1 MSQGDKPRIFAVGD
15 LNVDIFTFSS
25 GGFIFGQEQ
34 SAKSLSYSVGG
45 NAANFAIAAAGLGC
59 DVSLV
64 CAVGSDIFTSY
75 LLAALKKYAV
85 RPLLLH
91 GKGMNGI
98 SNILV
103 RGDGERAIISRNG
116 VMLSLDCNFISRKIL
131 PLVKK
136 GDIVF
141 FGGYYHLSG
150 MKKGFAKLIKKIRV
164 KGAKV
169 FFDTTFDEHG
179 RFEIRPF
186 AKLIDL
192 LFINQEELGRVS
204 GKKTI
209 VKAINWLHSAGI
221 NEVVLKEGRDGA
233 SCFCGG
239 ASFHAPA
246 LGIIAKNTTGAGD
259 YFNAGFVWARANGF
273 GAANCLAAGN
283 FVAGKK
289 VSHAGYYVPPG
300 KMLEDYVASGNIVAV
315 EKVAGYN
322 ALSKRAASLIVR
334 ALQENPYCVLCL
346 CAGKTPL
353 GTYRELVKAYR
364 RREADFSRAT
374 FIELDEYMGKIRK
387 NEGFGHMLLKKFI
400 EKVNFREKNVF
411 LFDSASENFEN
422 ECRKFRSLVAR
433 KGIGFLLLG
442 IGENGHIAFNEP
454 GTSFGSGVHLQPVSQ
469 GLLKSR
475 GQYFS
480 SVFPAYAIT
489 LGVKEIMAS
498 KKIVL
503 VASGKKKAK
512 AVAKALN
519 KGVSQNVPASVLQ
532 RHPDATFIL
541 DRAAAGSVH
550 AGKQRDAEAC
560 QQI

>member
-103 RGDGERAIISRNG
+103 RGDGERAIISRKG

-179 RFEIRPF
+179 RFEI
-186 AKLIDL
+186 
-192 LFINQEELGRVS
+192 
-204 GKKTI
+204 
-209 VKAINWLHSAGI
+209 
-221 NEVVLKEGRDGA
+221 
-233 SCFCGG
+233 
-239 ASFHAPA
+239 
-246 LGIIAKNTTGAGD
+246 
-259 YFNAGFVWARANGF
+259 
-273 GAANCLAAGN
+273 
-283 FVAGKK
+283 
-289 VSHAGYYVPPG
+289 
-300 KMLEDYVASGNIVAV
+300 
-315 EKVAGYN
+315 
-322 ALSKRAASLIVR
+322 
-334 ALQENPYCVLCL
+334 
-346 CAGKTPL
+346 
-353 GTYRELVKAYR
+353 
-364 RREADFSRAT
+364 
-374 FIELDEYMGKIRK
+374 
-387 NEGFGHMLLKKFI
+387 
-400 EKVNFREKNVF
+400 
-411 LFDSASENFEN
+411 
-422 ECRKFRSLVAR
+422 
-433 KGIGFLLLG
+433 
-442 IGENGHIAFNEP
+442 
-454 GTSFGSGVHLQPVSQ
+454 
-469 GLLKSR
+469 
-475 GQYFS
+475 
-480 SVFPAYAIT
+480 
-489 LGVKEIMAS
+489 
-498 KKIVL
+498 
-503 VASGKKKAK
+503 
-512 AVAKALN
+512 
-519 KGVSQNVPASVLQ
+519 
-532 RHPDATFIL
+532 
-541 DRAAAGSVH
+541 
-550 AGKQRDAEAC
+550 
-560 QQI
+560 